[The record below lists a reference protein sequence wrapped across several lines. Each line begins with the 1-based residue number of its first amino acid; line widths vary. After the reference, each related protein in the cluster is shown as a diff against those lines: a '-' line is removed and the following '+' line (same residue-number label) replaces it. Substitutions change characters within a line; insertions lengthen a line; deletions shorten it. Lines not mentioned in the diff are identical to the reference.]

1 MTSTAD
7 RSSAPGAADQP
18 PSVRIVEDLRSR
30 IVAGQ
35 LPPGSRVPST
45 RQITQEWGVA
55 MATATKVLTALRH
68 QGLVRAVPGVG
79 TIVVGPDPIPPHSGT
94 DPDAIDGSR
103 PVDTGLSRE
112 RVIRAGI
119 AVADVEGLAALA
131 MRRIATELG
140 TSTMALYRHVR
151 SKDELLFLMADSVFQ
166 SYPLPVAGPDW
177 RAGVEALCRL
187 QWTVYQEH
195 PWLAPYVSMTRPQL
209 IRPAMAHTELVLTM
223 LDRLGLS
230 PAEQLHAA
238 VVLANFVRG
247 TAVNIEPESQAQ
259 LDSGLTSD
267 EWMESQG
274 ARMGEIMSSGEFPMF
289 SKVLAPEDVE
299 LDLDSL
305 FEFGLHRLLDGLQ
318 VMAETRGPDR

>member
-1 MTSTAD
+1 MTSLAGRTPVRGPAD
-7 RSSAPGAADQP
+7 RP
-18 PSVRIVEDLRSR
+18 PSIRIVDELRRR
-30 IVAGQ
+30 IATGE
-35 LPPGSRVPST
+35 LPPNARVPST

-68 QGLVRAVPGVG
+68 EGLVRAVPGVG
-79 TIVVGPDPIPPHSGT
+79 TVVVGPDPTPLRA
-94 DPDAIDGSR
+94 DPAALDDGSR
-103 PVDTGLSRE
+103 SDTGLSRE

-151 SKDELLFLMADSVFQ
+151 GKDELLFLMAESVFR
-166 SYPLPVAGPDW
+166 SYPLPAPGPDW
-177 RAGVEALCRL
+177 RAGVEELCRL
-187 QWTVYQEH
+187 QWTVYQQH
-195 PWLAPYVSMTRPQL
+195 PWLAQYVSMTRPQL

-247 TAVNIEPESQAQ
+247 TAVNIEPEAQAQ

-274 ARMGEIMSSGEFPMF
+274 TQMGEIMASGEFPMF
-289 SKVLAPEDVE
+289 AKVLAPEEVE

-318 VMAETRGPDR
+318 VMARSGGPAR